1 MPQREANRR
10 AIAKQDF
17 RADSKGPSAHTG
29 GRVYM
34 STNHLLLL
42 SPDNVREALLL
53 ITASKEDATTASPT
67 WAARL
72 CLEQSVTRWC

>member
-1 MPQREANRR
+1 
-10 AIAKQDF
+10 
-17 RADSKGPSAHTG
+17 
-29 GRVYM
+29 M